1 MLTCRHHIQ
10 LGPGDSVSFPASLDL
25 FICDTGVM
33 AQWLEHLPHN
43 QKAMGLRP
51 VGVIPKTFKMVL
63 TAFSSGT

>member
-1 MLTCRHHIQ
+1 M
-10 LGPGDSVSFPASLDL
+10 SFPAVYGANKLHCSCSLDL

-43 QKAMGLRP
+43 QKAVGLRP